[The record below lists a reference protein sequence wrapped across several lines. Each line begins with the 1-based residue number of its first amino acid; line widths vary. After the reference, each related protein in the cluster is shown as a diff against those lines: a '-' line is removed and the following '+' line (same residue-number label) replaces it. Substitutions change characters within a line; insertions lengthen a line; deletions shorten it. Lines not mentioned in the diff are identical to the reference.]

1 MTLDE
6 LIETYESISNRK
18 TDEMEFLAKIN
29 GADFKRSSSSPAPSE
44 EKNTNSPGLVERLKQ
59 KRESSKET
67 LAISGQKTNF
77 SEGVGYQVIR

>member
-6 LIETYESISNRK
+6 LVETYESISDRK

-44 EKNTNSPGLVERLKQ
+44 EKKQDSPGLVQRLKQ
-59 KRESSKET
+59 RRESNKESS
-67 LAISGQKTNF
+67 AISGQKTNF